1 MAVGA
6 EKGTYRRP
14 VSPTECWFLVYPP
27 SVPGVIQVF
36 VEGDGA
42 IDPAA
47 LTAAVSAAAD
57 ACPGSRVTRRGMEWV
72 DSGRAPEV
80 RTGVGAG
87 LDRTTFAD
95 EPALHVPLMG
105 DGGPTCEVLLLDG
118 EPATVVFRAFHGAMD
133 GKGVLL
139 WAAEVFRALRGEPL
153 RGADS
158 ELTETDLLA
167 KVGVP
172 EFDGPT
178 PDLNW
183 PSCLGERP
191 APGGGFLWRRRTV
204 DGSHS
209 ALVAKI
215 ATVVTDGSALDTG
228 RIMVPV
234 DLRRHL
240 PDVRTTGNLV
250 HNPLLEVTAGRP
262 WEEAHERLLRT
273 LAAGG
278 DLAARA
284 EPSLPSA
291 PLDVLEQQITALDAY
306 SAKAGRYAA
315 LATVSHMGRLDL
327 TEFTA
332 PGFHPT
338 TVYALPNSGPVGPPE
353 VDVCEVGG
361 RTEITLGWYDGPGV
375 ADRAE
380 ELLDRI
386 EEALSPRAHRHW
398 EGNRTDRPVEVARS
412 VVHRFAEQVSRTP
425 DAVALT
431 GPEGE
436 VSYRELDAR
445 STAVAAELRRRGI
458 GRESLV
464 GLLADRTPDAVAS
477 IWGVLKAGAAYLP
490 LDPHHPD
497 ARLAGVLADAGSTL
511 CLTDRR
517 HAGRDCLPEGC
528 EGLVPGDLPP
538 HDGPLP
544 RPADGPAPEDLA
556 YVIYTSGSTG
566 TPKGVE
572 IEHGALTTFTDWALR
587 VYGVDAGTRFPL
599 FTSLA
604 FDLSNTALFLPLL
617 VGGSIAL
624 VPGELNHVVLREVL
638 EESGCNAIKLT
649 PTHLDLIGRL
659 GIEPAGFKAVIAG
672 GELLRGSVAAA
683 AQRAFGPQC
692 GIFNEYGPTETTV
705 GCMTR
710 RFGRDGD
717 AEAASVP
724 IGVPTDNTRIHL
736 LDEERRFVEP
746 GAIGEMYLAG
756 DQLARGY
763 RGRPDLTRERFVTL
777 ADGTRAYRT
786 GDLARLLPSGELESC
801 GRNDEQV
808 KVRGHR
814 VEPAEIARVLERHP
828 DVERAVVVDRRREA
842 GADGLLCGYVV
853 TRPATTPEEPTAFA
867 ARLLPPY
874 MVPAAVVAVPDIPL
888 TVNGKADVSRLPDP
902 FADGAAQA
910 PPAAEPDPEQAAV
923 AGIWAR
929 VLDVDPASIGPDT
942 DFHLLG
948 GTSFTLVA
956 MLAAVCAEIVGTAGE
971 QRFMGRLDEVLR
983 RPTPAWI
990 AALAREAAEQG

>member
-6 EKGTYRRP
+6 ETGTYRRP

-36 VEGDGA
+36 VEGGGT
-42 IDPAA
+42 IDRAA
-47 LTAAVSAAAD
+47 LTAAVHTAAD
-57 ACPGSRVTRRGMEWV
+57 ACPGSRLTRRGMEWV

-80 RTGVGAG
+80 RTGLGAG

-105 DGGPTCEVLLLDG
+105 DGGPTCEVLLLEG

-139 WAAEVFRALRGEPL
+139 WAGEVFRALRGEAPL
-153 RGADS
+153 GAPS
-158 ELTETDLLA
+158 ELTETDLLD

-172 EFDGPT
+172 AFDGPK

-183 PSCLGERP
+183 PSCLGTRP
-191 APGGGFLWRRRTV
+191 ALGGGFLWRRRTV
-204 DGSHS
+204 DGNHP

-215 ATVVTDGSALDTG
+215 ATVITEATGLDTG
-228 RIMVPV
+228 RFMVPV

-250 HNPLLEVTAGRP
+250 HNPLLEVTAGQP
-262 WEEAHERLLRT
+262 WQDAHERLLRT

-284 EPSLPSA
+284 EPALTSV
-291 PLDVLEQQITALDAY
+291 PLDVLAQQINALDAY
-306 SAKAGRYAA
+306 SAKIDRYAA

-327 TEFTA
+327 AEFAA

-353 VDVCEVGG
+353 VDLCEVDG

-375 ADRAE
+375 AERAE
-380 ELLDRI
+380 ALLDRI
-386 EEALSPRAHRHW
+386 EEALSPRAHRQW
-398 EGNRTDRPVEVARS
+398 EGNRTDRPVDVSRS
-412 VVHRFAEQVSRTP
+412 VVHRFAEQVRRTP

-445 STAVAAELRRRGI
+445 AGAVAAELRRRGI
-458 GRESLV
+458 GRGSVV
-464 GLLADRTPDAVAS
+464 GLLADRTVDAVAA

-497 ARLAGVLADAGSTL
+497 RRLAGVLADAGAVL
-511 CLTDRR
+511 CLTDRA
-517 HAGRDCLPEGC
+517 HAGRDCLPAGC
-528 EGLVPGDLPP
+528 ERLATAGLPP
-538 HDGPLP
+538 AGDPAGELP
-544 RPADGPAPEDLA
+544 DGPAPGDLA
-556 YVIYTSGSTG
+556 YIIYTSGSTG
-566 TPKGVE
+566 APKGVE
-572 IEHGALTTFTDWALR
+572 VEHGALTTFADWAVR
-587 VYGVDAGTRFPL
+587 VYGVDAATRFPL

-624 VPGELNHVVLREVL
+624 VPGELNHVTLREVL
-638 EESGCNAIKLT
+638 EDSGCNAIKLT

-717 AEAASVP
+717 ADAASVP

-736 LDEERRFVEP
+736 LDEERRFVAP
-746 GAIGEMYLAG
+746 GEIGEMYLAG
-756 DQLARGY
+756 EQLARGY

-777 ADGTRAYRT
+777 ADGTRAYRS

-814 VEPAEIARVLERHP
+814 VEPAEIARVLEQHP
-828 DVERAVVVDRRREA
+828 DVVRAVVADRRRAA
-842 GADGLLCGYVV
+842 GADGVLVGYVV
-853 TRPATTPEEPTAFA
+853 ADPATGPAELTAFTA
-867 ARLLPPY
+867 GLLPAY

-888 TVNGKADVSRLPDP
+888 TVNGKVDLARLPDP
-902 FADGAAQA
+902 FATEGAA
-910 PPAAEPDPEQAAV
+910 PPVAAAHDPLEREV

-929 VLDVDPASIGPDT
+929 VLDVEPASVGADT

-956 MLAAVCAEIVGTAGE
+956 MLAAVCAEIVGAAGE
-971 QRFMGRLDEVLR
+971 KRFMGRLDEVLR
-983 RPTPAWI
+983 RPTPARI
-990 AALAREAAEQG
+990 AELARAARE